1 MGEDLSTGIKMAII
15 LVILAALL
23 ASVFSILTISKNMT
37 NQSVDELQSSLYA
50 FQNMRWED
58 YNLRTISG
66 NEVQVVVRSAVDNN
80 IAVVVNTERYDTA
93 SVLYGVPL
101 SGFDKKTGSSYNIGE
116 CSTSDSTRKQ
126 IWEGTT
132 ISPSGTTTGTTL
144 HFDTNKSCFVGEYP
158 IITTDD
164 SFTSNRFSYTG
175 FISNTESPYY
185 INPTLKFKAYVIR
198 DTSDAPIGILFDQ
211 VRKE

>member
-23 ASVFSILTISKNMT
+23 ASVFSILTITKNMT

-80 IAVVVNTERYDTA
+80 IAVVVNTQRNHSM
-93 SVLYGVPL
+93 SVLYGLPIE
-101 SGFDKKTGSSYNIGE
+101 GFDKAADGRAYWIKSLG
-116 CSTSDSTRKQ
+116 TSDSSA
-126 IWEGTT
+126 
-132 ISPSGTTTGTTL
+132 ISQYCESVTDGKL
-144 HFDTNKSCFVGEYP
+144 YFDTKNSYFVGTRIDENSEEYMLGSYVRN
-158 IITTDD
+158 INDNSS
-164 SFTSNRFSYTG
+164 SFYVDPS
-175 FISNTESPYY
+175 
-185 INPTLKFKAYVIR
+185 LKFNSYIIR
-198 DTSDAPIGILFDQ
+198 DESGSLLGILFDQ
-211 VRKE
+211 K

>member
-1 MGEDLSTGIKMAII
+1 MGEDLSAGIKIAIV

-116 CSTSDSTRKQ
+116 CSTSGSTRKQ
-126 IWEGTT
+126 VCEET
-132 ISPSGTTTGTTL
+132 IPSSGTTSTTL
-144 HFDTNKSCFVGEYP
+144 YFDTNKSCFVGEYP

-164 SFTSNRFSYTG
+164 SFASNRFSYTG
-175 FISNTESPYY
+175 FISSTESPYY